1 MILLTKAY
9 IVIHMYTLFLCQ
21 FADTFS
27 LVEVICW
34 NVVLRAW
41 MKLNRD
47 FLYQPYKLNHSKC
60 SDYKMVIGII
70 IIDDAIKTR
79 AQRRIHFHK
88 LSSFETLQ
96 IGKWNGVPIAEPW
109 FDLILITCI
118 IYFHSLNTVIKF
130 SCTDGSCTSME
141 KNYPLNSRLWTWSI
155 LI

>member
-9 IVIHMYTLFLCQ
+9 IVTHMYTLFLCQ

-79 AQRRIHFHK
+79 AQRRIHFHT
-88 LSSFETLQ
+88 LSSFETL
-96 IGKWNGVPIAEPW
+96 
-109 FDLILITCI
+109 
-118 IYFHSLNTVIKF
+118 
-130 SCTDGSCTSME
+130 
-141 KNYPLNSRLWTWSI
+141 
-155 LI
+155 